1 MVPDSVR
8 QPHTKCFIARELSTG
23 VQYSLQP
30 MNIFLR
36 SLLPKKCSENYVNL
50 ILVKTSQATCKE
62 RRCPDYKGV
71 VHVGLNKNLTCI
83 SSLEFSFRSF
93 LPKRNLSSLTFQ
105 LIFVKYSSRVK
116 PSLRYKCCVLVF
128 LIIIYII
135 IINNKKT
142 SSKNEILNIFQF
154 LVALR
159 SYAYLPFGKLTTHA
173 LCV

>member
-8 QPHTKCFIARELSTG
+8 QPHIVVHTKCFIARELSTG
-23 VQYSLQP
+23 VQP

-50 ILVKTSQATCKE
+50 ILVKTSTSYLQRTSLSRLQGCSSCWFKQQ
-62 RRCPDYKGV
+62 
-71 VHVGLNKNLTCI
+71 CI
-83 SSLEFSFRSF
+83 SSLDFSFRSS

-135 IINNKKT
+135 IINKKT

-159 SYAYLPFGKLTTHA
+159 SYAYLPSGKLTTHA